1 MDKQIQCHNTLK
13 NWKKSREREIPEED
27 EKVFLGLWRNWSEAG
42 QTFSLRDTDTDTVAE
57 AKQSLKA
64 KPKPQR
70 IYVTDSIFFFLLDFC
85 FTDIVNYCKVTFG
98 AWQRGNRVGIKYY
111 LNFHILGILEYL
123 LF

>member
-1 MDKQIQCHNTLK
+1 MERKVE
-13 NWKKSREREIPEED
+13 RERD
-27 EKVFLGLWRNWSEAG
+27 TWRRREGIFGIVKKLVWGWTN
-42 QTFSLRDTDTDTVAE
+42 FTDTVAE